1 LLPVASSPISKTN
14 MSATKV
20 ISVDSLIA
28 TFPNQPIKIRSLPT
42 FETLRV
48 LKQDLQDNAK
58 SITSILG
65 GGGHGYLGL
74 IMSPA
79 EYAIE
84 VGNDANGNP
93 QPFIAPIYPGS
104 RAVVDGATARER
116 KEQVR
121 TYNQDMVEWREYE
134 VVQQA
139 LQKLVL
145 KAIDD
150 VYLMPLKSTST
161 AHNNVHVVTML
172 THPFTEY
179 GVIGQKELQRN
190 DQCFCEEWDGA
201 EPFETIIGRI
211 HECVAYAKEAKKPY
225 MEDQILSKVE
235 LLVLETG
242 LYNEDMKKW
251 SRKAAVNKT
260 YDLFKAYILK
270 A

>member
-1 LLPVASSPISKTN
+1 